1 MEEVEYLFSK
11 EVEKALSDSIEEN
24 ELNLNLTMLQGLTG
38 EANLNSEYVASHSS
52 QLNSQFSFL
61 AKSFGFE
68 DFESMFLFAKGSSAP
83 FSELD
88 VVKNGQKDYANLNKV
103 KQTVIRNGKPVEV
116 TIYQKDEDSASNDLD
131 KKERGSGT
139 KEEPT
144 TISSKDLPVEV
155 SKPNKRVSKDVR
167 TFLNQFYQ
175 GDTSRVGSANTE
187 TSVVRSEDGTIHGL
201 YCVERVGDY
210 LFLADITSDDVLTDL
225 GVKAFFMTIKQSY
238 MLGLG
243 FMVEKQ
249 DSELATE
256 LFKEYGLEEQENVFV
271 IDADTLQD
279 VLEGL

>member
-24 ELNLNLTMLQGLTG
+24 ELTLNLTMLQGLTG
-38 EANLNSEYVASHSS
+38 EANLNSEYVASNSS

-88 VVKNGQKDYANLNKV
+88 VVKNGQKDFSNLNKV

-116 TIYQKDEDSASNDLD
+116 TIYQKNEDSASNSLD
-131 KKERGSGT
+131 KKERGSKN
-139 KEEPT
+139 KEAPT
-144 TISSKDLPVEV
+144 AISSKDLPVEV
-155 SKPNKRVSKDVR
+155 SEPNKHVSEDVK

-187 TSVVRSEDGTIHGL
+187 TSIVRSEDGTIHGV

-225 GVKAFFMTIKQSY
+225 GVKAFFLTIKQAY
-238 MLGLG
+238 MSGLG